1 MTRDPKTTEDRSLR
15 TQVSKQAT
23 SLASWESPQFEVLS
37 LDCEI
42 TAYAP
47 DGDEPLF

>member
-1 MTRDPKTTEDRSLR
+1 MKRDPRNETEDRSLP
-15 TQVSKQAT
+15 SPQAT
-23 SLASWESPQFEVLS
+23 GSATWQPQFEVLA

>member
-1 MTRDPKTTEDRSLR
+1 MTEPKNRSEDRSLR
-15 TQVSKQAT
+15 
-23 SLASWESPQFEVLS
+23 SLSAAGPASWEPPQFEVLA

-47 DGDEPLF
+47 DGDDPLF

>member
-1 MTRDPKTTEDRSLR
+1 MKRDSGNHRTENVDRPHRSL
-15 TQVSKQAT
+15 QAAG
-23 SLASWESPQFEVLS
+23 SASWEPQFEVLG